1 MLRSSSLL
9 LLCALTRIAALQFP
23 TAPVSRRAFGAQA
36 AAGLAA
42 LTVGRQAAHA
52 EEIRAMAAERRQL
65 AARTDLTSDQ
75 QHNLRRE
82 LRASQQRE
90 SQLSEALC
98 GMRRHVSRAVR
109 DLPPHSLLAH

>member
-52 EEIRAMAAERRQL
+52 EE
-65 AARTDLTSDQ
+65 
-75 QHNLRRE
+75 
-82 LRASQQRE
+82 ASRMGG
-90 SQLSEALC
+90 L
-98 GMRRHVSRAVR
+98 
-109 DLPPHSLLAH
+109 